1 MQPLDIKPRLCRY
14 AGILNLTAQGG
25 HSKFNFGFIGLATI
39 TPIEQIPRPMHNLLV
54 QGIYD
59 IHEHGRDL

>member
-1 MQPLDIKPRLCRY
+1 MQPLGIKPRLCRY

-39 TPIEQIPRPMHNLLV
+39 TPIEQNSATYAQFIGSRN
-54 QGIYD
+54 I
-59 IHEHGRDL
+59 